1 VKTVTSTAIENTLV
15 LTEASTDCQTEAKLT
30 GAKPWVKIWGVF
42 SSTFVTILMAEMGD
56 KTQLATMLMS
66 AESRSPWVVFAGAGA
81 ALVSTSLVGVLLGR
95 WLSKHITPKTLNL
108 LGGILLVSISIML
121 FWDVFTNS

>member
-1 VKTVTSTAIENTLV
+1 VKTVTSAMSENTHTLV
-15 LTEASTDCQTEAKLT
+15 LTEKTTTCQTEV
-30 GAKPWVKIWGVF
+30 KPWNQILGVF
-42 SSTFVTILMAEMGD
+42 SSTFLTILMAEMGD

-66 AESRSPWVVFAGAGA
+66 AQSQSPWIVFAGAGA

-108 LGGILLVSISIML
+108 LGGILLVSISAML
-121 FWDVFTNS
+121 FWDVMN